1 MTRKE
6 KEGKKSKRRF
16 TTWRVRV
23 APIAAADWGQIK
35 TSSHNLQHFYK
46 CWWYHDYADDY
57 HDYAG
62 DCHDYDDNY
71 HDYADDHNKPDAE

>member
-6 KEGKKSKRRF
+6 KEGKKWKRRI

-35 TSSHNLQHFYK
+35 TSSHNLQHFY
-46 CWWYHDYADDY
+46 ADDY
-57 HDYAG
+57 HAYA
-62 DCHDYDDNY
+62 DDD
-71 HDYADDHNKPDAE
+71 HDYANYHNKQDAE